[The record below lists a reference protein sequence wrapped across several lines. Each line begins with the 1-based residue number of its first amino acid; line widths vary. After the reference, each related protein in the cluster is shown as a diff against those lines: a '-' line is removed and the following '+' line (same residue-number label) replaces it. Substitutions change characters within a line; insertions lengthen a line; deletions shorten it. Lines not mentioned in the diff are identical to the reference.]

1 MQYPKR
7 IPLANIP
14 TPLMKMN
21 FGGCHFLMKRDDFTG
36 LELSGNKVRKL
47 EFILYQAKKEGASRI
62 FTCGGEQSNHSRAT
76 AAAAKAQ
83 GLDVKLF
90 LWGKKSNKA
99 EGNLFID
106 RFLGA
111 DIRYLDK
118 EDYFR
123 VNSIMEEERFKAE
136 EKGEKVFVVPEGG
149 SSPLGIWGYI
159 NFIEELK
166 LQTNIKKLKG
176 IITACGSGGTSA
188 GLLVGA
194 ALNKLK
200 LKVYAVNVLYQAED
214 MRKRILDL
222 AEESIRLYK
231 LPCRIDEGSLVILD
245 GYSREGYKH
254 ITEEKLRVIRS
265 FAQSTGIILDPAYTG
280 KAFYAFNENFLK
292 GQKNSDVLFV
302 HTGGLFGV
310 FPKREKYLSV

>member
-7 IPLANIP
+7 IQLANIP
-14 TPLMKMN
+14 TPVQKMSFN
-21 FGGCHFLMKRDDFTG
+21 DSGFLMKRDDFTG

-47 EFILYQAKKEGASRI
+47 EFILYQAKKVGATRI

-83 GLDVKLF
+83 GFNVKLF

-99 EGNLFID
+99 EGNLFLD

-118 EDYFR
+118 DEYFH
-123 VNSIMEEERFKAE
+123 VNPIMEEEKAE
-136 EKGEKVFVVPEGG
+136 AEKKGERVFVVPEGG
-149 SSPLGIWGYI
+149 SSPAGIWGYI
-159 NFIEELK
+159 YFIEELK
-166 LQTNIKKLKG
+166 LQTSLKKLKG

-194 ALNKLK
+194 ALNNLK
-200 LKVYAVNVLYQAED
+200 LKVYAVNVLYSAEE
-214 MRKRILDL
+214 MRLRILSL
-222 AEESIRLYK
+222 AEECVRMYN
-231 LPCRIDEGSLVILD
+231 LPCKIDESNLVVLD
-245 GYSREGYKH
+245 GYSLEGYKN
-254 ITEEKLRVIRS
+254 ISEEKLELIRS
-265 FAQSTGIILDPAYTG
+265 FAHKTGVILDPAYTG

-292 GQKNSDVLFV
+292 GNAKADVLFV

-310 FPKREKYLSV
+310 FSKKEKYLGL

>member
-7 IPLANIP
+7 ISLANIP
-14 TPLMKMN
+14 TPLKKMN
-21 FGGCHFLMKRDDFTG
+21 FEGSGFLMKRDDFTG

-47 EFILYQAKKEGASRI
+47 EFILYQAKKEGARKI

-76 AAAAKAQ
+76 AAAAKAE
-83 GLDVKLF
+83 GFDVKLF

-118 EDYFR
+118 KDYLN
-123 VNSIMEEERFKAE
+123 VNSIMEEERLALE
-136 EKGEKVFVVPEGG
+136 RKGEKVFVVPEGG

-166 LQTNIKKLKG
+166 LQTDIKKLKG

-188 GLLVGA
+188 GLLIGA

-200 LKVYAVNVLYQAED
+200 LKVYAVNVLYPALE
-214 MRKRILDL
+214 MRNRILAL
-222 AEESIRLYK
+222 AEECVSIYR
-231 LPCRIDEGSLVILD
+231 LPCKIDEESLVILD
-245 GYSREGYKH
+245 GYSLEGYKN
-254 ITEEKLRVIRS
+254 ITEEKLHLIRS
-265 FAQSTGIILDPAYTG
+265 FARSTGIILDPAYTG

-292 GQKNSDVLFV
+292 GKRNQDVLFV
-302 HTGGLFGV
+302 HTGGLFGA
-310 FPKREKYLSV
+310 FSKKEKYLSF

>member
-1 MQYPKR
+1 MKYPKR

-14 TPLMKMN
+14 TPLQKMN
-21 FGGCHFLMKRDDFTG
+21 FNGADFLIKRDDFTG
-36 LELSGNKVRKL
+36 VELSGNKVRKL
-47 EFILYQAKKEGASRI
+47 EFILLQAKKEGASRI

-83 GLDVKLF
+83 GFDVKLF

-118 EDYFR
+118 EEYLR
-123 VNSIMEEERFKAE
+123 VNSIMEEEKVEADK
-136 EKGEKVFVVPEGG
+136 KGGKVFVVPEGG

-166 LQTNIKKLKG
+166 VQTSLKKLKG

-188 GLLVGA
+188 GLLVGS
-194 ALNKLK
+194 ALNKLNI
-200 LKVYAVNVLYQAED
+200 KVYAVNVLYSAVE
-214 MRKRILDL
+214 MRERILAL
-222 AEESIRLYK
+222 SEECIRLFK
-231 LPCRIDEGSLVILD
+231 LPCEIDENNLVILD
-245 GYSREGYKH
+245 GYSAEGYKH
-254 ITEEKLRVIRS
+254 ISEEKLEVIRS
-265 FAQSTGIILDPAYTG
+265 FAHSSGIILDPAYTG
-280 KAFYAFNENFLK
+280 KAFYAFHENFLK
-292 GQKNSDVLFV
+292 GQKKADVLFV

-310 FPKREKYLSV
+310 FSKKEKYLAF